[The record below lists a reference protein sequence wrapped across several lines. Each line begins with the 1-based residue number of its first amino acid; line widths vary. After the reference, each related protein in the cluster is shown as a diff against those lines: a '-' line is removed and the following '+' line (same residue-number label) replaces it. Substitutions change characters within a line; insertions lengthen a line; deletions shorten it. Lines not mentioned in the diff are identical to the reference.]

1 MDPQKDTQ
9 VEGRQPVNNNT
20 WACPL
25 TSSEVVYL
33 TDINGKTHTDKSRE
47 SKIVISNNGF
57 LKEELS
63 LSHSLDLLVKGS

>member
-1 MDPQKDTQ
+1 MQVGMDVLQSELC
-9 VEGRQPVNNNT
+9 EGSGTGV
-20 WACPL
+20 
-25 TSSEVVYL
+25 